1 MGVAKEPDL
10 YRCAVGYVG
19 VYDLEAKHRE
29 DSRDAKWVRNWMDD
43 WVGERGT
50 LAARSPTE
58 LASRIKVP
66 VLLAAGGADF
76 IAPISHS
83 KAMARALRNAGKPV
97 DTLYFDSEGHGFY
110 TEEHR
115 RAFYTKLLDFLADN
129 VGGARAA
136 RNAAGGK

>member
-1 MGVAKEPDL
+1 
-10 YRCAVGYVG
+10 
-19 VYDLEAKHRE
+19 
-29 DSRDAKWVRNWMDD
+29 
-43 WVGERGT
+43 
-50 LAARSPTE
+50 
-58 LASRIKVP
+58 
-66 VLLAAGGADF
+66 
-76 IAPISHS
+76 
-83 KAMARALRNAGKPV
+83 MARALRNAGKPV